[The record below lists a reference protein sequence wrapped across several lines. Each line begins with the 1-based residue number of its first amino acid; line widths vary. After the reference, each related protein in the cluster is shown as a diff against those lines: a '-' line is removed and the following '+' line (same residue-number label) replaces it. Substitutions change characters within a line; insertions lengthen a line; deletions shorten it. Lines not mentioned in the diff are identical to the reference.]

1 MGMEDA
7 YLDVLQNIEFGIIA
21 EFRKD
26 RSILD
31 SDALEA
37 VNALVRYFDVGRHG
51 APLGIRSQRIFDSVR
66 ENVKW
71 RLEPNGGEPP
81 PNTTIEM
88 VKCLKRIASSIS
100 FWTKE
105 RGRQGYLVFVE
116 EHMGPMFGDAIDD
129 SEE

>member
-1 MGMEDA
+1 MGMEDD
-7 YLDVLQNIEFGIIA
+7 YLDVLQNIEVGIIA

-37 VNALVRYFDVGRHG
+37 VNALVRYFDLGRYG
-51 APLGIRSQRIFDSVR
+51 ARLGVRSQRIFDTVR
-66 ENVKW
+66 DTVKY
-71 RLEPNGGEPP
+71 RLEPSGVGPP
-81 PNTTIEM
+81 LNTTAEM
-88 VKCLKRIASSIS
+88 LKCLKRIASSIS

-116 EHMGPMFGDAIDD
+116 EHMGPAFGDALDD